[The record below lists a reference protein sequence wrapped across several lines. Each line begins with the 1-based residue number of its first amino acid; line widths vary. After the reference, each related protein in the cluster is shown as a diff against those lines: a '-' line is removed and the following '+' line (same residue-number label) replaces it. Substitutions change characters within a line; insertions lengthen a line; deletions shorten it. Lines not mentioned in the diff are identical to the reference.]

1 MNKEKLRDK
10 FIDRISQGVIFYKV
24 PFLPSEINAIF
35 RALRI
40 EEDIKKRIEVCKL
53 PDNNED
59 EEVLQAL
66 QELIER
72 KK

>member
-10 FIDRISQGVIFYKV
+10 FIDRISQGVIFYKT

-53 PDNNED
+53 PNNNED
-59 EEVLQAL
+59 EEVIQVL